1 MRINRI
7 WTAGAVLLLLS
18 ACRPDFQVVDL
29 RCEGL
34 VEPLGIDSTTP
45 HFSWKIASE
54 KPMTQCAYE
63 VEVDGKLWRSGKV
76 ESNQQV
82 MVPYEGVALASR
94 QQSRWRV
101 RVWNQDD
108 KASRWSAWQRFGVG
122 IVAPDTLRGSYIG
135 AVPGEGRAPLL
146 GRAFPLKKTPR
157 QALLYVN
164 SLGYHE
170 ISLNGRRVSKAVLTP
185 AVSQLNKRSLIVVY
199 DVTDFLKRGI
209 NQLFIAAGSGWY
221 KPTTF
226 GTAYEGPLV
235 RAELDL
241 DGDPFLV
248 TDASWEGGWSG
259 YADRGTWGPHGFAGE
274 EIHAH
279 TTPQWAP
286 VDVVKVDSVQA
297 SMQMCEPCTIQ
308 ETLKPVSVTL
318 VSEDSWL
325 VDFGRVV
332 NAQLYTQ
339 LPCLPE
345 GHVTPVWFG
354 DNQPD
359 NLDPAICGYDTYFS
373 SGVPEGDI
381 FLNRFNHHVFRYVR
395 LDNLP
400 EKPLEIVAYRMRTDF
415 PKRGSFECSD
425 PDLNRIYNLV
435 DWTVENLAFD
445 GYMVDCASI
454 ERLGYGGDG
463 NASTLTLQDM
473 ADVDPLYL
481 NWLQAW
487 ADSQQPDGGLPH
499 TAPNP
504 YTAGGGP
511 YWCSFLV
518 QATWRSYVSYADKRL
533 LERFYPAMVHWLD
546 YVDAYTVDGL
556 LKQWPN
562 HKYRGWYLGDWAAPE
577 GVNVE
582 DPESIDLVNNCALC
596 QVYLDLEQIDLVLE
610 NPAAA
615 AKFRLR
621 YEALAQRIH
630 QVFYHPETGLYG
642 SGSQLDLVFPL
653 LVGAVPET
661 LMPSVV
667 AQLKE
672 RTAALY
678 NGHLATGLVGIPVLT
693 EWATLSQECNWFY
706 ELLKQPGYP
715 GYLYMLEQGGTGV
728 WEEWDGGRSHLHNC
742 YNGIG
747 SWFYQA
753 LGGIIPTAPGYRQVR
768 IVPQVP
774 EGLEWVRVTRNTP
787 YGPITVYRNG
797 SSLEV
802 EIPVGVTA
810 EIQGKTFGNGHW
822 NLNYFF

>member
-1 MRINRI
+1 
-7 WTAGAVLLLLS
+7 
-18 ACRPDFQVVDL
+18 
-29 RCEGL
+29 
-34 VEPLGIDSTTP
+34 
-45 HFSWKIASE
+45 
-54 KPMTQCAYE
+54 MTQCAYE

-235 RAELDL
+235 KAELDL

-286 VDVVKVDSVQA
+286 VDVVKVDSIQA

-308 ETLKPVSVTL
+308 ETLKPVNVTL
-318 VSEDSWL
+318 VGENSWL

-345 GHVTPVWFG
+345 GHVTPVWIG

-359 NLDPAICGYDTYFS
+359 NLDSAICGYDTYFS

-518 QATWRSYVSYADKRL
+518 QAAWRSYVSYADKRL

-546 YVDAYTVDGL
+546 YVDTYTVDGL

-596 QVYLDLEQIDLVLE
+596 QVYLDLEQIALVLE

-693 EWATLSQECNWFY
+693 EWATLSQECDWLY
-706 ELLKQPGYP
+706 GLLKQPGYP

-768 IVPQVP
+768 IAPQVP
-774 EGLEWVRVTRNTP
+774 KGLDWVRVTRNTP
-787 YGPITVYRNG
+787 YGPVTVYRNG
-797 SSLEV
+797 SSLEMD
-802 EIPVGVTA
+802 IPVGVTA

>member
-1 MRINRI
+1 MRITRI

-45 HFSWKIASE
+45 HFSWKITSE

-235 RAELDL
+235 KAELDL

-286 VDVVKVDSVQA
+286 VDVVKVDSIQA

-308 ETLKPVSVTL
+308 ETLKPVNVTL
-318 VSEDSWL
+318 VGENSWL

-359 NLDPAICGYDTYFS
+359 NLDSAICGYDTYFS

-518 QATWRSYVSYADKRL
+518 QAAWRSYVSYADKRL
-533 LERFYPAMVHWLD
+533 LERFYPTMVHWLD
-546 YVDAYTVDGL
+546 YVDTYTVDGL

-596 QVYLDLEQIDLVLE
+596 QVYLDLEQIALVLE

-693 EWATLSQECNWFY
+693 EWATLSQECDWLY
-706 ELLKQPGYP
+706 GLLKQPGYP

-768 IVPQVP
+768 IAPQVP
-774 EGLEWVRVTRNTP
+774 KGLDWVRVTRNTP
-787 YGPITVYRNG
+787 YGPVTVYRNG
-797 SSLEV
+797 SSLEMD
-802 EIPVGVTA
+802 IPVGVTA

-822 NLNYFF
+822 NLKYFF

>member
-1 MRINRI
+1 
-7 WTAGAVLLLLS
+7 
-18 ACRPDFQVVDL
+18 
-29 RCEGL
+29 
-34 VEPLGIDSTTP
+34 
-45 HFSWKIASE
+45 
-54 KPMTQCAYE
+54 MTQCAYE

-235 RAELDL
+235 KAELDL

-286 VDVVKVDSVQA
+286 VDVVKVDSIQA

-308 ETLKPVSVTL
+308 ETLKPVNVTL
-318 VSEDSWL
+318 VGENSWL

-359 NLDPAICGYDTYFS
+359 NLDSAICGYDTYFS

-518 QATWRSYVSYADKRL
+518 QAAWRSYVSYADKRL

-546 YVDAYTVDGL
+546 YVDTYTVDGL

-596 QVYLDLEQIDLVLE
+596 QVYLDLEQIALVLE

-693 EWATLSQECNWFY
+693 EWATLSQECDWLY
-706 ELLKQPGYP
+706 GLLKQPGYP

-768 IVPQVP
+768 IAPQVP
-774 EGLEWVRVTRNTP
+774 KGLDWVRVTRNTP
-787 YGPITVYRNG
+787 YGPVTVYRNG
-797 SSLEV
+797 SSLEMD
-802 EIPVGVTA
+802 IPVGVTA

>member
-1 MRINRI
+1 MRYLRLL
-7 WTAGAVLLLLS
+7 AGFIAGLLAIS
-18 ACRPDFQVVDL
+18 CGRGFEVTDL
-29 RCEGL
+29 RCENL
-34 VEPLGIDSTTP
+34 VEPLGIDSTEP
-45 HFSWKIASE
+45 HFSWKIVSDR
-54 KPMTQCAYE
+54 PMEQAAYE
-63 VEVDGKLWRSGKV
+63 LEVEGLWTSGKV
-76 ESNQQV
+76 SSADQV
-82 MVPYEGVALASR
+82 MVPYAGAPLASR

-101 RVWNQDD
+101 RVWNQDG
-108 KASRWSAWQRFGVG
+108 KASRWSPWQRFGVG
-122 IVAPDTLRGSYIG
+122 IVAPDSLQGEYIG

-146 GRAFPLKKTPR
+146 YKCFSLEKTPR

-170 ISLNGRRVSKAVLTP
+170 ISLNGRRVSDAVLTP

-199 DVTDFLKRGI
+199 DVTEFLKKGN

-226 GTAYEGPLV
+226 GAAYEGPLV
-235 RAELDL
+235 KAELDC
-241 DGDPFLV
+241 DGKPFLV

-279 TTPQWAP
+279 TTPQWVP
-286 VDVVKVDSVQA
+286 VDVVKVEGISA

-308 ETLKPVSVTL
+308 ETLKPVSVTS
-318 VSEDSWL
+318 VGDNSWL

-332 NAQLYTQ
+332 NAQLYTH

-345 GHVTPVWFG
+345 GHETPVWFG

-359 NLDPAICGYDTYFS
+359 NLDPSICGYDTYFS
-373 SGVPEGDI
+373 SGTPEGDI
-381 FLNRFNHHVFRYVR
+381 FLNRFNHHVFRYVK

-400 EKPLEIVAYRMRTDF
+400 EKPLEIKAYRMRTDF
-415 PKRGSFECSD
+415 PKRGSFESSD
-425 PDLNRIYNLV
+425 EDLNRIYNLV

-463 NASTLTLQDM
+463 NASTVTLQAM
-473 ADVDPLYL
+473 ADVSPLYL

-487 ADSQQPDGGLPH
+487 VDSMQEDGGLPH

-518 QATWRSYVSYADKRL
+518 QAAWRSYVSYADKRL
-533 LERFYPAMVHWLD
+533 LERCYGAMVHWLD

-562 HKYRGWYLGDWAAPE
+562 LKYRGWYLGDWAAPE
-577 GVNVE
+577 GVDVE
-582 DPESIDLVNNCALC
+582 DPESVDLVNNCAMC
-596 QVYLDLEQIDLVLE
+596 QVYLDLEQVARVLDD
-610 NPAAA
+610 PSAATG
-615 AKFRLR
+615 FRLR
-621 YEALAQRIH
+621 YEELSRRIH
-630 QVFYHPETGLYG
+630 NVFYHPQTGLYG
-642 SGSQLDLVFPL
+642 SGSQLDMVFPL
-653 LVGAVPET
+653 LVGAVPED
-661 LMPSVV
+661 LVPAVV
-667 AQLKE
+667 AKMKE
-672 RTAALY
+672 RTATLF

-693 EWATLSQECNWFY
+693 EWATLSGECDWMY
-706 ELLKQPGYP
+706 SLLKQRGYP
-715 GYLYMLEQGGTGV
+715 GYLYMLEQGATGV

-753 LGGIIPTAPGYRQVR
+753 LGGIIPTAPGYREVR
-768 IVPQVP
+768 IAPQIP
-774 EGLEWVRVTRNTP
+774 EGLDWVKVTQDTP
-787 YGPITVYRNG
+787 YGPISVVREGTQ
-797 SSLEV
+797 LAV

-810 EIQGKTFGNGHW
+810 HIQEKTYQNGRW
-822 NLNYFF
+822 LINLIH

>member
-1 MRINRI
+1 MRITRI

-45 HFSWKIASE
+45 HFSWKITSE

-146 GRAFPLKKTPR
+146 GRAFTLKKTPR

-235 RAELDL
+235 KAELDF

-286 VDVVKVDSVQA
+286 VDVVKVDSIQA

-359 NLDPAICGYDTYFS
+359 NLDSAICGYDTYFS

-518 QATWRSYVSYADKRL
+518 QAAWRSYVSYADKRL

-546 YVDAYTVDGL
+546 YVDTYTVDGL

-596 QVYLDLEQIDLVLE
+596 QVYLDLEQIALVLE

-661 LMPSVV
+661 LMSSVV

-693 EWATLSQECNWFY
+693 EWATLSQECDWLY
-706 ELLKQPGYP
+706 GLLKQPGYP

-768 IVPQVP
+768 IAPQVP
-774 EGLEWVRVTRNTP
+774 KGLDWVRVTRNTP
-787 YGPITVYRNG
+787 YGPVTVYRNG

-810 EIQGKTFGNGHW
+810 EIQGKSFGNGHW

>member
-235 RAELDL
+235 KAELDL

-286 VDVVKVDSVQA
+286 VDVVKVDSIQA

-308 ETLKPVSVTL
+308 ETLKPVSVTH
-318 VSEDSWL
+318 VSDSSWL

-332 NAQLYTQ
+332 NAQLYLQ

-345 GHVTPVWFG
+345 GHETPVWFG

-359 NLDPAICGYDTYFS
+359 NLDPDICGSDTYIS
-373 SGVPEGDI
+373 SGVPEGDV

-556 LKQWPN
+556 LEQWPN

-596 QVYLDLEQIDLVLE
+596 QVYLDLEQIALVLE
-610 NPAAA
+610 NPVAA

-667 AQLKE
+667 ARLKE
-672 RTAALY
+672 RTATLY

-693 EWATLSQECNWFY
+693 EWATLSQECDWLY
-706 ELLKQPGYP
+706 SLLKQPGYP

>member
-1 MRINRI
+1 
-7 WTAGAVLLLLS
+7 
-18 ACRPDFQVVDL
+18 
-29 RCEGL
+29 
-34 VEPLGIDSTTP
+34 
-45 HFSWKIASE
+45 
-54 KPMTQCAYE
+54 
-63 VEVDGKLWRSGKV
+63 
-76 ESNQQV
+76 
-82 MVPYEGVALASR
+82 
-94 QQSRWRV
+94 
-101 RVWNQDD
+101 
-108 KASRWSAWQRFGVG
+108 
-122 IVAPDTLRGSYIG
+122 
-135 AVPGEGRAPLL
+135 
-146 GRAFPLKKTPR
+146 
-157 QALLYVN
+157 
-164 SLGYHE
+164 
-170 ISLNGRRVSKAVLTP
+170 
-185 AVSQLNKRSLIVVY
+185 
-199 DVTDFLKRGI
+199 
-209 NQLFIAAGSGWY
+209 
-221 KPTTF
+221 
-226 GTAYEGPLV
+226 
-235 RAELDL
+235 
-241 DGDPFLV
+241 
-248 TDASWEGGWSG
+248 
-259 YADRGTWGPHGFAGE
+259 
-274 EIHAH
+274 
-279 TTPQWAP
+279 
-286 VDVVKVDSVQA
+286 
-297 SMQMCEPCTIQ
+297 
-308 ETLKPVSVTL
+308 
-318 VSEDSWL
+318 
-325 VDFGRVV
+325 VV
-332 NAQLYTQ
+332 NAQLYLQ

-345 GHVTPVWFG
+345 GHETPVWFG

-359 NLDPAICGYDTYFS
+359 NLDPDICGSDTYIS
-373 SGVPEGDI
+373 SGVPEGDV
-381 FLNRFNHHVFRYVR
+381 FLNRFNHHVFRYVK

-400 EKPLEIVAYRMRTDF
+400 EKPLKIKAYRMRTDF

-596 QVYLDLEQIDLVLE
+596 QVYLDLEQIALVLE

-768 IVPQVP
+768 IAPQVP
-774 EGLEWVRVTRNTP
+774 KGLVWVRVTRNTP